1 MADKLSRYRQL
12 LGQPQVRALLNTISY
27 AEGTPGEAGYRTK
40 FGGGQFSDLSRH
52 PGQVVT
58 SGGYSS
64 AAAGK
69 YQFLPGTWQGVASEL
84 GLKRFGPEEQD
95 IAALRLI
102 DRRGALDPF
111 LRGEKFGTVINKLAP
126 EWASLPTTQG
136 GSYYGQPSKPIGELY
151 DVYEQ
156 QKKAAGATASVPPA
170 APQEGQRSV
179 EDILSSAL
187 GLGGKPGLDQANAKS
202 QSLLETIKSSIIKN
216 MVLPAVMNPTGLIG
230 LP

>member
-12 LGQPQVRALLNTISY
+12 LQQPQVRALLNTISY

-40 FGGGQFSDLSRH
+40 FGGGQISDLSRH
-52 PGQVVT
+52 PGQVVS

-69 YQFLPGTWQGVASEL
+69 YQFLPGTWQGVAGEL
-84 GLKRFGPEEQD
+84 GLKKFGPEEQD

-102 DRRGALDPF
+102 ERRGALDPF
-111 LRGEKFGTVINKLAP
+111 LKGEKFGVVMNKLAP
-126 EWASLPTTQG
+126 EWASLPTSGG

-151 DVYEQ
+151 NVYEQ
-156 QKKAAGATASVPPA
+156 QKKVAGA
-170 APQEGQRSV
+170 APIAQATDQRSV

-187 GLGGKPGLDQANAKS
+187 GLGAKPGLDETNAKS
-202 QSLLETIKSSIIKN
+202 QGLLGALKTSIIQS
-216 MVLPAVMNPTGLIG
+216 LIPAVVNPSSLIG